1 MNLRMLLLPMTA
13 LTLFACTSSTPT
25 PDPEPKETE
34 VADSKKT
41 EMAEPAAA
49 AKTVALAEQG
59 CVKWIGTKKTGKH
72 DGGFGKCTGNLMFD
86 KDNNLVGVEVSVDT
100 TSIFSDNEMLTGHLK
115 SPDFFDVAKFPT
127 ASFKSSSV
135 KAMGEG
141 KYEITG
147 EFDIHGIKK
156 TQTLEA
162 VTATT
167 GDDWT
172 GDAKMTLMRT
182 DHSISYVGKE
192 EDPISNEVAVMINLK
207 ASMAAAPAKAEPAKA
222 EPAAESAPAPT
233 N

>member
-13 LTLFACTSSTPT
+13 LTLLACTSSTPT

-34 VADSKKT
+34 VT
-41 EMAEPAAA
+41 ETKETNETMEAAAA

-59 CVKWIGTKKTGKH
+59 CVKWVGTKKTGKH

-86 KDNNLVGVEVSVDT
+86 KDNNLVGVEVTVDIN
-100 TSIFSDNEMLTGHLK
+100 SIFSDNEMLTGHLK
-115 SPDFFDVAKFPT
+115 TPEFFDAATHAT

-147 EFDIHGIKK
+147 EFDIRGIKK

-162 VTATT
+162 TTATT

-182 DHSISYVGKE
+182 DHAISYVGKE
-192 EDPISNEVAVMINLK
+192 DDPIANEVAVMINLK
-207 ASMAAAPAKAEPAKA
+207 ASMAAAPAKEAMKEEA
-222 EPAAESAPAPT
+222 APAPT